1 MTLLINE
8 IFYSIQGESSYAG
21 RPCVFVR
28 LTGCNLRCS
37 YCDTRYAYEEGEEME
52 IDQIVEI
59 VSSYECPLVEVT
71 GGEPLIQK
79 ETPYLVQRLLEKD
92 FQVLIET
99 NGSQDISQIDNR
111 CVRIVD
117 IKCPLSGEM
126 NQNDLRNLDRL
137 TDNDEVKFVIGG
149 REDYDFAKEIL
160 KHINLPP
167 LRITR
172 IHFSPIL
179 EKIEPKVL
187 AEWIL
192 DDYLNVRLHLQLHK
206 IIWGLNQRGA

>member
-59 VSSYECPLVEVT
+59 ISSYECPLVEVT

-149 REDYDFAKEIL
+149 IEDYDYAKEIL
-160 KHINLPP
+160 KRINLTP
-167 LRITR
+167 LRINR

-187 AEWIL
+187 AKWIL
-192 DDYLNVRLHLQLHK
+192 DDHLNVRLHLQLHK
-206 IIWGLNQRGA
+206 IIWSPDKKGV

>member
-187 AEWIL
+187 AKWIL
-192 DDYLNVRLHLQLHK
+192 DDHLNVRLHLQLHK